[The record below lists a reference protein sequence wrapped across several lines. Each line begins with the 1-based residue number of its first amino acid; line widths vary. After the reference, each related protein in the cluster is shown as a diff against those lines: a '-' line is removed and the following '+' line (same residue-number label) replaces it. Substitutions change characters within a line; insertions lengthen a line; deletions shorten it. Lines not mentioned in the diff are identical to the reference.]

1 MTFNRCYGT
10 TQGPLNK
17 GSVFSTRILVFAR
30 KVYTGF
36 NETSTKGIPMIG
48 KVLFHLVLTALTGG
62 LWLVIL
68 GIRFLIK

>member
-1 MTFNRCYGT
+1 
-10 TQGPLNK
+10 
-17 GSVFSTRILVFAR
+17 
-30 KVYTGF
+30 
-36 NETSTKGIPMIG
+36 MIG